1 MASPATSQQPSTE
14 TSEVEQ
20 HLQLTPHALLC
31 INARDDV
38 PSPLLQLLSFEKLI
52 DNENDNARYKVVL
65 SDATHMQL
73 AILPPKYSG
82 LLLSETLK
90 IGTILSLTAY
100 ACRNVWNSRTIII
113 FSLAVK
119 FTNSPLL
126 GKPRYLFKE
135 QEQQMLGRDT
145 PATTKRSLKFG
156 IHLPP
161 VQHESSVNISPIK
174 ALNPFQNK
182 WTIKG
187 RVTNKRKMHQYSTP
201 KSTGQVF
208 SFDMIDSEG
217 TEIRITC
224 FGDVAEMHYHRVE
237 PETYYTVSK
246 GCVKEANTKWNK
258 LNSHLE
264 ITLDNNSILKRCDD
278 VVECEANNSQ
288 FTPIN
293 EITYCTNNTLVD
305 VIGIV
310 VAVGEPSLIRRKDGS
325 EVTKRIVK
333 INDASTF
340 TIDVNLWGETWQRL
354 GEDLKSMHTTQTA
367 IVLAVR
373 NAHVGYFN
381 GKVVNTTTTTTLNIN
396 PSIPET
402 ETLMSRGKISD
413 ALLPLSCVA
422 GQLNSQYSR
431 MTITAVLERTSVLS
445 KTVESTIRAVVR
457 IIKTDS
463 FCYPACPLKFNG
475 KECKKKCTQQSDNQW
490 FCSRCQT
497 AVPECNYKY
506 LLQMKL
512 QDHTGALWATA
523 FDEVGTNILQI
534 SAKELYML
542 QYDLTTQKTP
552 QSIIKHVLLSS
563 FVFTLSITTDMY
575 NSEPRLKA
583 TITKVARIDYQAESA
598 LLLAEIAR
606 MTTTA

>member
-1 MASPATSQQPSTE
+1 MSPIEVYLIFKPIGFLYGGLLAGKVSAIRKKESERKAVENKAMTFISPGINWAMEEGDFFALFTFAESKEKRTE
-14 TSEVEQ
+14 
-20 HLQLTPHALLC
+20 ALKIC
-31 INARDDV
+31 FKFA
-38 PSPLLQLLSFEKLI
+38 

-100 ACRNVWNSRTIII
+100 ASRNVWNSRTIII

-135 QEQQMLGRDT
+135 KEQQMLGRDT
-145 PATTKRSLKFG
+145 PATTKQSLKFG

-161 VQHESSVNISPIK
+161 MQHESSINISPIK

-187 RVTNKRKMHQYSTP
+187 HVTNKRKMHQYSTP
-201 KSTGQVF
+201 KCIGQVF
-208 SFDMIDSEG
+208 SFDMIDDES

-224 FGDVAEMHYHRVE
+224 FVDVAEMHYHRV
-237 PETYYTVSK
+237 
-246 GCVKEANTKWNK
+246 CVKEANTKWNK
-258 LNSHLE
+258 LNNHLE
-264 ITLDNNSILKRCDD
+264 ITLDNNSILKCCDAI
-278 VVECEANNSQ
+278 VESEANNSQ

-293 EITYCTNNTLVD
+293 EITYSTNNTLVD

-310 VAVGEPSLIRRKDGS
+310 VAVGEPSLIRRKDGR
-325 EVTKRIVK
+325 EVTKRTVK

-340 TIDVNLWGETWQRL
+340 TIDVNLWGATWQGL
-354 GEDLKSMHTTQTA
+354 GEDLKNMHTTQTA
-367 IVLAVR
+367 VVLAVR
-373 NAHVGYFN
+373 NARVGYFN
-381 GKVVNTTTTTTLNIN
+381 GKVINTTTTTTLNIN

-402 ETLMSRGKISD
+402 ETLMSRVKIPD
-413 ALLPLSCVA
+413 ALLLLLCVA

-431 MTITAVLERTSVLS
+431 MTITVVLERTSVLS
-445 KTVESTIRAVVR
+445 ETVESTIRVVVR
-457 IIKTDS
+457 IIKTNS

-475 KECKKKCTQQSDNQW
+475 KECKKKCAQQNDNQW

-497 AVPECNYKY
+497 DVPECNYKY

-523 FDEVGTNILQI
+523 FDEVGIDILQI

-552 QSIIKHVLLSS
+552 QSIIKRVLLSS
-563 FVFTLSITTDMY
+563 FVFTLSI
-575 NSEPRLKA
+575 K
-583 TITKVARIDYQAESA
+583 
-598 LLLAEIAR
+598 
-606 MTTTA
+606 